1 MPGLNQL
8 KKFAHDIDILGN
20 EVQRRTEKEE
30 TIPKVDFPADISD
43 ADDSDEFLL
52 GLPEQNKESDS
63 DANNGE
69 NLDLSSNPV
78 LDEEIVKIANRTL
91 KIYQINKAK
100 DDERKNSMQAISES
114 LKTATKVIEKCADEI
129 EEKPNVNKSGSRA

>member
-78 LDEEIVKIANRTL
+78 LDEEIDNIDVEKLLAEVANELISLDIDEESKIPK
-91 KIYQINKAK
+91 KI
-100 DDERKNSMQAISES
+100 
-114 LKTATKVIEKCADEI
+114 
-129 EEKPNVNKSGSRA
+129 

>member
-78 LDEEIVKIANRTL
+78 LDEEIDNILA
-91 KIYQINKAK
+91 A
-100 DDERKNSMQAISES
+100 AS
-114 LKTATKVIEKCADEI
+114 L
-129 EEKPNVNKSGSRA
+129 